1 MIMMQDGVE
10 VYCLPDGACCEADEK
25 IRSPLNVEECPLGFE
40 ECTGDCVHYA
50 ENYERPDWCPVQEM
64 PEKKD
69 IAPLASE
76 SWVSG
81 WNDCVD
87 TINPQN

>member
-1 MIMMQDGVE
+1 MGKGIIVLDMPQNCQWCPFVIKDMRLKTGLCAAWENLHDDMRIIP
-10 VYCLPDGACCEADEK
+10 PDYEK
-25 IRSPLNVEECPLGFE
+25 
-40 ECTGDCVHYA
+40 
-50 ENYERPDWCPVQEM
+50 PDWCPVQKM

-69 IAPLASE
+69 IVPLSSE

-87 TINPQN
+87 TINEQN

>member
-1 MIMMQDGVE
+1 MSKGIIVFDM
-10 VYCLPDGACCEADEK
+10 PDNCQG
-25 IRSPLNVEECPLGFE
+25 CPWLIKDRRLK
-40 ECTGDCVHYA
+40 TGLCAAWENLHDDMRIIPDCKK
-50 ENYERPDWCPVQEM
+50 PDWCPTQEM

-69 IAPLASE
+69 ITPLSSE

-87 TINPQN
+87 TISSRTEN